1 MLVMYGIL
9 KEWRLSVGLSL
20 LFITLQLESCSKFLA
35 VFAAFADSPCAAEKT
50 RFSPMCNLRD
60 KCCWTIL
67 TRASQVLP
75 LQILDLEIFY
85 QNPLRTSRDD
95 PWDH

>member
-1 MLVMYGIL
+1 MDIVN
-9 KEWRLSVGLSL
+9 
-20 LFITLQLESCSKFLA
+20 FISISE
-35 VFAAFADSPCAAEKT
+35 V
-50 RFSPMCNLRD
+50 MCNIIFWARSGAQGVLG
-60 KCCWTIL
+60 TIL

-75 LQILDLEIFY
+75 LRILDLEIFY